1 MTMQRMD
8 NALQAIKEAL
18 KGQQELNLQIGTEL
32 NGVNTEI
39 RKENGVQE
47 NLQVKNRKLGYE
59 KEYLQRKYNE
69 LQEEK
74 SKLEA

>member
-1 MTMQRMD
+1 MQRMD

>member
-39 RKENGVQE
+39 RKENGV
-47 NLQVKNRKLGYE
+47 
-59 KEYLQRKYNE
+59 
-69 LQEEK
+69 
-74 SKLEA
+74 